1 MSSPRRIS
9 WVTDN
14 LAIGAFASP
23 ERIRWLVEEGV
34 TDVLNVSDARSLVE
48 AHQAG
53 FRSVVFVPI
62 ADCVPIMDE
71 SLEECLTALDAMF
84 ARPEAKVFVHCLAG
98 QNRSPTIAW
107 LYLVRLGWEELEARE
122 QIALRAADAVPAHP
136 HLIAPELV
144 SLARGWGR
152 SRE

>member
-1 MSSPRRIS
+1 MSSARRIH

-14 LAIGAFASP
+14 LAVGPFASP
-23 ERIRWLVEEGV
+23 ARIQWLVEEGV

-53 FRSVVFVPI
+53 FRSVVFIPI
-62 ADCVPIMDE
+62 ADCVPILDE
-71 SLEECLTALDAMF
+71 SLEECLAALDAMF

-107 LYLVRLGWEELEARE
+107 LYLLRLGWEELAARE
-122 QIALRAADAVPAHP
+122 QIADRAADAVPAHP
-136 HLIAPELV
+136 HLITPELV
-144 SLARGWGR
+144 SLAKCWGR
-152 SRE
+152 PRE